1 MVRDCRYNIKEK
13 MNDVKESILRAARPR
28 MQQVGIRSV
37 SIDDLCKEL
46 GISKKTF
53 YVYFPSKDELV
64 SEILHVHEQKMIR
77 EVQHLVA
84 DKTVVQCI
92 VDWTKIARQT
102 EKSTHQT
109 PPMLYDLKKYYPT
122 MHQEHLQRMRKMM
135 QQFLVQFLKKGQG
148 EGIFREEI
156 DIEVA
161 AMMLVNTHLMLAERA
176 ERLKMKPQDVR
187 HMGKTTMDILLRG
200 MFTAEGLAV
209 LEKEVHNK

>member
-1 MVRDCRYNIKEK
+1 
-13 MNDVKESILRAARPR
+13 MNDVRENILQVAIKR

-37 SIDDLCKEL
+37 SVDDICHEL
-46 GISKKTF
+46 GMSKKTF
-53 YVYFPSKDELV
+53 YVYFASKDDLV
-64 SEILHVHEQKMIR
+64 QAILHMHEQKMAR

-84 DKTVVQCI
+84 DKTVLQCI

-122 MHQEHLQRMRKMM
+122 LHQEHLQRMRKMM
-135 QQFLVQFLKKGQG
+135 QQFLVQFLRKGQG

-161 AMMLVNTHLMLAERA
+161 ALLLVNTHLMLAERA
-176 ERLKMKPQDVR
+176 ERHKMKPQDVR
-187 HMGKTTMDILLRG
+187 HMGNTTIDILLRG
-200 MFTAEGLAV
+200 MLTAEGLTV

>member
-1 MVRDCRYNIKEK
+1 
-13 MNDVKESILRAARPR
+13 MNDVRENILQVAIER

-37 SIDDLCKEL
+37 SVDDICHEL
-46 GISKKTF
+46 GMSKKTF
-53 YVYFPSKDELV
+53 YVYFASKDELV
-64 SEILHVHEQKMIR
+64 QAILHKHEQKMTR

-122 MHQEHLQRMRKMM
+122 LHQEHLQRMRKMM

-148 EGIFREEI
+148 EGIFRGEI
-156 DIEVA
+156 DVEVA
-161 AMMLVNTHLMLAERA
+161 AMLLINTHLMLAERA

-200 MFTAEGLAV
+200 MLTAEGLAV

>member
-1 MVRDCRYNIKEK
+1 
-13 MNDVKESILRAARPR
+13 MNDVRENILQVAIKR

-37 SIDDLCKEL
+37 SVDDICHEL
-46 GISKKTF
+46 GMSKKTF
-53 YVYFPSKDELV
+53 YVFFASKDELV
-64 SEILHVHEQKMIR
+64 QAILHKHEQKMAR

-84 DKTVVQCI
+84 DKTVLQCI

-122 MHQEHLQRMRKMM
+122 MHQEHLQRLRKMM

-161 AMMLVNTHLMLAERA
+161 ALLLVNTHLMLAERA
-176 ERLKMKPQDVR
+176 ERHKMKPQDVR
-187 HMGKTTMDILLRG
+187 HMGNTTIDILLRG
-200 MFTAEGLAV
+200 MLTAEGLTV
-209 LEKEVHNK
+209 LEQEVHNK

>member
-1 MVRDCRYNIKEK
+1 
-13 MNDVKESILRAARPR
+13 MNDVRENILQVAIKR

-37 SIDDLCKEL
+37 SVDDICHEL
-46 GISKKTF
+46 GMSKKTF
-53 YVYFPSKDELV
+53 YVYFASKDDLV
-64 SEILHVHEQKMIR
+64 QAILHEHEQKMAR

-84 DKTVVQCI
+84 DKTVLQCI

-122 MHQEHLQRMRKMM
+122 LHQEHLQRMRKMM

-161 AMMLVNTHLMLAERA
+161 ALLLVNTHLMLAERA
-176 ERLKMKPQDVR
+176 ERHKMKPQDVR
-187 HMGKTTMDILLRG
+187 HMGNTTIDILLRG
-200 MFTAEGLAV
+200 MLTAEGLAV

>member
-1 MVRDCRYNIKEK
+1 MHRGLDEDCQTNREEYASDTTDVIRPEK
-13 MNDVKESILRAARPR
+13 VLSYAASRTPTTHA
-28 MQQVGIRSV
+28 Q
-37 SIDDLCKEL
+37 DD
-46 GISKKTF
+46 
-53 YVYFPSKDELV
+53 
-64 SEILHVHEQKMIR
+64 
-77 EVQHLVA
+77 A
-84 DKTVVQCI
+84 TV
-92 VDWTKIARQT
+92 
-102 EKSTHQT
+102 
-109 PPMLYDLKKYYPT
+109 
-122 MHQEHLQRMRKMM
+122 
-135 QQFLVQFLKKGQG
+135 LVQFLRKGQG

>member
-1 MVRDCRYNIKEK
+1 MHGFCKMRNMANLKE
-13 MNDVKESILRAARPR
+13 EILKAATPR
-28 MQQVGIRSV
+28 MQEVGIRSV

-64 SEILHVHEQKMIR
+64 GEILHVNEQKMTR
-77 EVQHLVA
+77 EVQHLVM

-92 VDWTKIARQT
+92 VDWTKIAKQT

-122 MHQEHLQRMRKMM
+122 LHQEHLQRMRKMM

-148 EGIFREEI
+148 EGIFRKEI

-161 AMMLVNTHLMLAERA
+161 AMLLLDTHLMLAERA

-187 HMGKTTMDILLRG
+187 HFGKTTMDILLRG
-200 MFTAEGLAV
+200 MFTVEGL
-209 LEKEVHNK
+209 ETIQKEVNNK

>member
-1 MVRDCRYNIKEK
+1 
-13 MNDVKESILRAARPR
+13 MNDVRENILQVAIKR

-37 SIDDLCKEL
+37 SVDDICHEL
-46 GISKKTF
+46 GMSKKTF
-53 YVYFPSKDELV
+53 YVFFASKDDLV
-64 SEILHVHEQKMIR
+64 QAILHKHEQKMAR

-84 DKTVVQCI
+84 DKTVLQCI

-122 MHQEHLQRMRKMM
+122 LHQEHLQRMRKMM

-161 AMMLVNTHLMLAERA
+161 ALLLVNTHLMLAERA
-176 ERLKMKPQDVR
+176 ERHKMKPQDVR
-187 HMGKTTMDILLRG
+187 HMGNTTIDILLRG
-200 MFTAEGLAV
+200 MLTAEGLTV

>member
-1 MVRDCRYNIKEK
+1 
-13 MNDVKESILRAARPR
+13 MNDVRENILQVAIKR

-37 SIDDLCKEL
+37 SVDDICHEL
-46 GISKKTF
+46 GMSKKTF

-64 SEILHVHEQKMIR
+64 SEILHEHEQKMAR

-84 DKTVVQCI
+84 DKTVLQCI

-122 MHQEHLQRMRKMM
+122 LHQEHLQRMRKMM

-161 AMMLVNTHLMLAERA
+161 ALLLVNTHLMLAERA
-176 ERLKMKPQDVR
+176 ERHKMKPQDVR
-187 HMGKTTMDILLRG
+187 HMGNTTIDILLRG
-200 MFTAEGLAV
+200 MLTAEGLTV

>member
-1 MVRDCRYNIKEK
+1 MRNMANLKE
-13 MNDVKESILRAARPR
+13 EILKAATPR
-28 MQQVGIRSV
+28 MQEVGIRSV

-64 SEILHVHEQKMIR
+64 GEILHVHEQKMTR
-77 EVQHLVA
+77 EVQHLVM

-92 VDWTKIARQT
+92 VDWTKIAKQT

-122 MHQEHLQRMRKMM
+122 LHQEHLQRMRKIM
-135 QQFLVQFLKKGQG
+135 QHFLVQFLKKGQG
-148 EGIFREEI
+148 EGIFRKEI
-156 DIEVA
+156 DIEVT
-161 AMMLVNTHLMLAERA
+161 AMLLVDTHLMLAERA

-187 HMGKTTMDILLRG
+187 HLGKTTMDILLRG
-200 MFTAEGLAV
+200 MFTVEGL
-209 LEKEVHNK
+209 ETIQEEVNNK

>member
-1 MVRDCRYNIKEK
+1 
-13 MNDVKESILRAARPR
+13 MNDVRENILQVAIKR

-37 SIDDLCKEL
+37 SVDDICHEL
-46 GISKKTF
+46 GMSKKTF
-53 YVYFPSKDELV
+53 YVYFASKDELV
-64 SEILHVHEQKMIR
+64 SEILHEHEQKMTR

-109 PPMLYDLKKYYPT
+109 LPMLYDLKKYYPT
-122 MHQEHLQRMRKMM
+122 LHQEHLQRMRKMM

-161 AMMLVNTHLMLAERA
+161 ALLLVNTHLMLAERA
-176 ERLKMKPQDVR
+176 ERHKMKPQDVR
-187 HMGKTTMDILLRG
+187 HMGNTTIDILLRG
-200 MFTAEGLAV
+200 MLTEEGLAV

>member
-1 MVRDCRYNIKEK
+1 
-13 MNDVKESILRAARPR
+13 MNDVRENILQVAIKR

-37 SIDDLCKEL
+37 SVDDICHEL
-46 GISKKTF
+46 GMSKKTF
-53 YVYFPSKDELV
+53 YVYFASKDDLV
-64 SEILHVHEQKMIR
+64 QAILHKHEQKMAR

-84 DKTVVQCI
+84 DKTVLQCI

-122 MHQEHLQRMRKMM
+122 LHQEHLQRMRKMM

-161 AMMLVNTHLMLAERA
+161 ALLLVNTHLMLAERA
-176 ERLKMKPQDVR
+176 ERHKMKPQDVR
-187 HMGKTTMDILLRG
+187 HMGNTTIDILLRG
-200 MFTAEGLAV
+200 MLTAEGLAV

>member
-1 MVRDCRYNIKEK
+1 MHGFCKMRNMANLKE
-13 MNDVKESILRAARPR
+13 EILKAATPR
-28 MQQVGIRSV
+28 MQEVGIRSV

-64 SEILHVHEQKMIR
+64 GEILHVHEQKMTR
-77 EVQHLVA
+77 EVQHLVM

-92 VDWTKIARQT
+92 VDWTKIAKQT

-122 MHQEHLQRMRKMM
+122 LHQEHLQRMRKIM
-135 QQFLVQFLKKGQG
+135 QHFLVQFLKKGQG
-148 EGIFREEI
+148 EGIFRKEI
-156 DIEVA
+156 DIEVT
-161 AMMLVNTHLMLAERA
+161 AMLLVDTHLMLAERA

-187 HMGKTTMDILLRG
+187 HLGKTTMDILLRG
-200 MFTAEGLAV
+200 MFTVEGL
-209 LEKEVHNK
+209 ETIQEEVNNK

>member
-1 MVRDCRYNIKEK
+1 MADIKHEI
-13 MNDVKESILRAARPR
+13 VKLSIER
-28 MQQVGIRSV
+28 MKQVGIRSV
-37 SIDDLCKEL
+37 SVDDICHEL

-53 YVYFPSKDELV
+53 YVYFSSKDDLV
-64 SEILHVHEQKMIR
+64 EALLHVHEQKMAR

-122 MHQEHLQRMRKMM
+122 LHQEHLQRMRKMM

-200 MFTAEGLAV
+200 MLTAEGLAV

>member
-1 MVRDCRYNIKEK
+1 MHGFCKMRNMANLKE
-13 MNDVKESILRAARPR
+13 EILKAATPR
-28 MQQVGIRSV
+28 MQEVGIRSV

-64 SEILHVHEQKMIR
+64 GEILHVHEQKMTR
-77 EVQHLVA
+77 EVQHLVM

-92 VDWTKIARQT
+92 VDWTKIAKQT

-122 MHQEHLQRMRKMM
+122 LHQEHLQRMRKMM

-148 EGIFREEI
+148 EGIFRKEI

-161 AMMLVNTHLMLAERA
+161 AMLLVDTHLMLAERA

-187 HMGKTTMDILLRG
+187 HLGKTTMDILLRG
-200 MFTAEGLAV
+200 MFTVEGL
-209 LEKEVHNK
+209 ETIQKEVNNK